1 MNFPNFFL
9 RIFQIFF
16 QFFFP
21 NFFVKIFLK
30 IVSGF
35 ISRGSREKHA
45 CCEHPTRDFSR
56 DMNEKIFFP
65 RIFFKFFFPN
75 FFVKIFLKIVLGF
88 ISRGSRATHACCE
101 HPTRDFSR
109 DYMNE
114 KIFFPRI
121 FSKIFFQFF
130 FPNFIV
136 KIFLK
141 IVLGFISRDSRETHA
156 CCENPT
162 PDFSCDYMNEKIFF
176 PQNFFQD
183 FFLKNS

>member
-1 MNFPNFFL
+1 MIIHELVMNFPNFFL

-35 ISRGSREKHA
+35 ISRGSRETHA
-45 CCEHPTRDFSR
+45 CCKHPTRDFSR

-65 RIFFKFFFPN
+65 RIFFKFFFKFFFPN
-75 FFVKIFLKIVLGF
+75 FFVKIFLKVVLGF

-101 HPTRDFSR
+101 HHTRDFSR
-109 DYMNE
+109 
-114 KIFFPRI
+114 
-121 FSKIFFQFF
+121 
-130 FPNFIV
+130 
-136 KIFLK
+136 
-141 IVLGFISRDSRETHA
+141 
-156 CCENPT
+156 
-162 PDFSCDYMNEKIFF
+162 DYMNEKIFF